1 MIQLIAGAQ
10 GQGKTK
16 KLLQMANDALKQTDG
31 RVVFIDKNI
40 RHMHT
45 LHFDIRLVEMN
56 NLVLENY
63 GEFIGCLYGILAM
76 DSDIKEIFVDGL
88 TYLIKNIS
96 NDDLIGLVAKLK
108 HLNKTHG
115 VNFVSSMNCNPD
127 ELPAEIKEYLV

>member
-16 KLLQMANDALKQTDG
+16 KLLQMANDSVKQTDG
-31 RVVFIDKNI
+31 RVVFIDKNN
-40 RHMHT
+40 RHMYT
-45 LHFDIRLVEMN
+45 LHYDIRLVEMN
-56 NLVLENY
+56 NLVLDNY

-96 NDDLIGLVAKLK
+96 NVDLVGLIEKLK
-108 HLNKTHG
+108 ELNKSHG

-127 ELPAEIKEYLV
+127 ELPEEIKEYLI